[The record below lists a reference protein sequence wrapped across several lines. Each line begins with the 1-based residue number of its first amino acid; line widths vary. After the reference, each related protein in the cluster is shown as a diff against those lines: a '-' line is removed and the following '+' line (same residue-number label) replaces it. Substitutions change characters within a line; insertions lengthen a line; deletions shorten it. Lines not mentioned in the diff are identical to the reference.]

1 VAGLARHQRQQ
12 HQAQIAVFE
21 QTMTPAPAT
30 APTSAVF
37 FAFAAEVMAPA
48 AMTAALFALMMVVV
62 MPV

>member
-1 VAGLARHQRQQ
+1 
-12 HQAQIAVFE
+12 VFE

-37 FAFAAEVMAPA
+37 FAFTAEVMAPA